1 VSLSKYKERN
11 PIKTRNAHHSP
22 AGFKVCL
29 KKGGFTGKQQ
39 DTGTTVSKTTKTS
52 KQISA
57 SSEVSSTFL
66 KEHSGTRTLPQELAE
81 ILYFNSS

>member
-1 VSLSKYKERN
+1 MSLSKYKDRN

-39 DTGTTVSKTTKTS
+39 NTEETVSKTTKAG

-57 SSEVSSTFL
+57 LS
-66 KEHSGTRTLPQELAE
+66 
-81 ILYFNSS
+81 